1 LANRLLR
8 HNHAPKLTIRLT
20 QSNLELEIALLKAL
34 QTFIQAPWDTNSFA
48 A

>member
-1 LANRLLR
+1 LANRLLS

-20 QSNLELEIALLKAL
+20 QSNLELEVALLKAL
-34 QTFIQAPWDTNSFA
+34 QAFIQAPWNTNSFA